1 MNVKELIYTYGKY
14 IYNYALR
21 LSCHPSTAEDLCQ
34 ETFTKAWQ
42 KIDTLKNPNAI
53 KAWLRKICF
62 NNFLVNERKKGNSVQ
77 RPFDDE
83 IQELEKEG
91 EFYINSYP
99 RPEDQVI
106 VRESV
111 SEMQNGCFLAMV
123 RYLTLNQRMTFSLID
138 MFGLSLQEVS
148 QILNISKG
156 AVKGLLYRAHMNL
169 DSFFQDHCSI
179 LDVENP
185 CRCEAWIEFYSRRQT
200 LQDKVQTVKT
210 LNYKKSGYVFNKY
223 TFNKIKYLYKNMPEK
238 RPSDDWYQKIV
249 DSLKN

>member
-1 MNVKELIYTYGKY
+1 
-14 IYNYALR
+14 
-21 LSCHPSTAEDLCQ
+21 
-34 ETFTKAWQ
+34 
-42 KIDTLKNPNAI
+42 
-53 KAWLRKICF
+53 
-62 NNFLVNERKKGNSVQ
+62 
-77 RPFDDE
+77 
-83 IQELEKEG
+83 
-91 EFYINSYP
+91 
-99 RPEDQVI
+99 
-106 VRESV
+106 
-111 SEMQNGCFLAMV
+111 
-123 RYLTLNQRMTFSLID
+123 

-200 LQDKVQTVKT
+200 LQDKVQIVKT